1 MRAIFFFSIL
11 AIFIITGCASV
22 EVVKEATKAT
32 RVIEKSFKDLFEPS
46 DEKEPKEDR
55 AETESQEKQ
64 EILKEDEIIKQ
75 KILVEK
81 QEILEEQKKMSSV
94 IIKQKEIAA
103 IDLSRKT
110 LKELIQLIGRPNLI
124 REDRKIS
131 TARFDSNN
139 CRLFVFMDSTLKE
152 PLVEYYE
159 LRNSLG
165 ELIDHEKNIRSC
177 FRKIK
182 IG

>member
-1 MRAIFFFSIL
+1 MRAIFFFLIL
-11 AIFIITGCASV
+11 TIFIITGCASV

-32 RVIEKSFKDLFEPS
+32 KVIENSFKKLFEPS

-55 AETESQEKQ
+55 VEKESEEKQ
-64 EILKEDEIIKQ
+64 EILKEDDIIKQ

-81 QEILEEQKKMSSV
+81 QEISKEQKKMGAI
-94 IIKQKEIAA
+94 IIKQKEIAT

-110 LKELIQLIGRPNLI
+110 LKDLTQLIGRPSLI
-124 REDRKIS
+124 REDRKTK
-131 TARFDSNN
+131 TARFDSKN
-139 CRLFVFMDSTLKE
+139 CRLFVFMDSTLNE

-159 LRNSLG
+159 LRNELG
-165 ELIDHEKNIRSC
+165 ELIDHEKNIQLC
-177 FRKIK
+177 FKKIK

>member
-1 MRAIFFFSIL
+1 MREIFFFIIST
-11 AIFIITGCASV
+11 IFIITGCASV
-22 EVVKEATKAT
+22 EVAKEATKASK
-32 RVIEKSFKDLFEPS
+32 VIENSFKNLFKPP
-46 DEKEPKEDR
+46 DEKDSKVDKV
-55 AETESQEKQ
+55 ETVLEEKQ

-81 QEILEEQKKMSSV
+81 QEILKEQKKMSSV

-110 LKELIQLIGRPNLI
+110 LKELIRLIGHPNLI
-124 REDRKIS
+124 REDRKTS
-131 TARFDSNN
+131 TARFDSKN